1 MPSEITSTRTAA
13 SQTSALVPQV
23 VNLASELED
32 ALTQLSTREQL
43 LEQVWSQLTGI
54 TGAAAAAGAAQGQD
68 DSHGR
73 RTTSILQPKS
83 AIAAALGRTEQLQRL
98 RQQQKHRPSQE
109 HSQQQQHQQPAVA
122 GLARRLSAT
131 SDTAAA
137 GLANQAVA
145 AAVRRNSQCNDGR
158 ESHTTDATASKA
170 HRLQQHQ
177 QQQQQWQQHNQQ
189 QELQEVQGL
198 VMDAVQH
205 LRQQVTGLQQEL
217 QAAQTGRRDREQEL
231 LQRVKQ
237 LQQLHQLHAQQQCD
251 LQQVQDQKQR
261 LQAEVVSLG
270 QHLLVREQELRQ
282 AQVAMG

>member
-1 MPSEITSTRTAA
+1 V
-13 SQTSALVPQV
+13 LLQV

-54 TGAAAAAGAAQGQD
+54 TGTAAAAGAAQGPGD
-68 DSHGR
+68 NHGR
-73 RTTSILQPKS
+73 ETSSILQPKS

-98 RQQQKHRPSQE
+98 RQQQHHRPSQE
-109 HSQQQQHQQPAVA
+109 YSQQQQQSGQQQQQPAVA

-137 GLANQAVA
+137 GLAHQAVA
-145 AAVRRNSQCNDGR
+145 AAVRRNSQCSDGR
-158 ESHTTDATASKA
+158 ESHSTDATASRA
-170 HRLQQHQ
+170 HRLQQHQQ

-189 QELQEVQGL
+189 QELHQVQGL
-198 VMDAVQH
+198 VMDAVHH

-231 LQRVKQ
+231 MQRVEQ
-237 LQQLHQLHAQQQCD
+237 LQQLQQLHAQQQCD

-270 QHLLVREQELRQ
+270 RHLLVREQELRQ
-282 AQVAMG
+282 AQVTVG